1 MEVRKRG
8 LDYLGSLNKHGSFL
22 SLSQSGMRLSS
33 AGKAMLILSWT
44 CSALSISGAHQK
56 LDF

>member
-22 SLSQSGMRLSS
+22 SRSGMRLSS